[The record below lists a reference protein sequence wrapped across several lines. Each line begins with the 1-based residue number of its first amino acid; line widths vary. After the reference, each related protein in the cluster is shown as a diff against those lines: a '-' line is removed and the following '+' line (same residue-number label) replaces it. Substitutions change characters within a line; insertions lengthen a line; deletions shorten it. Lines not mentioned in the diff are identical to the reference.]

1 MIFISYVKYK
11 KGQSMSVLLDKRE
24 LKKAAK
30 ELTVTKLH
38 EVIEVLNSV
47 LDERAK
53 ESEVL
58 DKVREYAKSQGF
70 TLEQLGYKLNADG
83 VAVAVV
89 EDDVVMTEG
98 KRPVKPK
105 FKTINKESQFFYV
118 ENGELQLLKTH
129 TMKKGLQERG
139 IDVVP
144 FSTVEKKYIKQVD
157 ELLADAAAQALAN
170 FNSKVDVW
178 NEWAQLN
185 NEEIL
190 EKR

>member
-1 MIFISYVKYK
+1 
-11 KGQSMSVLLDKRE
+11 MSLLLDKRE

-30 ELTVTKLH
+30 ELTVLKLQ
-38 EVIEVLNSV
+38 EVIDVLTSV
-47 LDERAK
+47 LDERQK

-58 DKVREYAKSQGF
+58 AKVREFAKAQGF

-83 VAVAVV
+83 MAVAVDAD
-89 EDDVVMTEG
+89 ESAEADS

-118 ENGELQLLKTH
+118 ENGSLQLLKTH

-139 IDVVP
+139 ISVVP
-144 FSTVEKKYIKQVD
+144 FSKVEKKYIKQVD
-157 ELLADAAAQALAN
+157 ALLEDAGKQALAN
-170 FNSKVDVW
+170 FNSKVEVW
-178 NEWAQLN
+178 NDWAAQH

-190 EKR
+190 AKR

>member
-1 MIFISYVKYK
+1 
-11 KGQSMSVLLDKRE
+11 MSVLLDKRE

-30 ELTVTKLH
+30 ELTVVKLQ
-38 EVIEVLNSV
+38 EVIDVLNSV
-47 LDERAK
+47 LDERQK

-70 TLEQLGYKLNADG
+70 TLEQLGYKLNAD
-83 VAVAVV
+83 AVIVPSSV
-89 EDDVVMTEG
+89 EDDEVAVTEG

-105 FKTINKESQFFYV
+105 FKTINKDSQFFYV

-129 TMKKGLQERG
+129 TMKKGLQDRG
-139 IDVVP
+139 IEVVP
-144 FSTVEKKYIKQVD
+144 FSAVDTKYVKQVD
-157 ELLADAAAQALAN
+157 ALLADAATQALAN

>member
-1 MIFISYVKYK
+1 
-11 KGQSMSVLLDKRE
+11 MSVLLDKRE

-47 LDERAK
+47 LEERAK

-70 TLEQLGYKLNADG
+70 TLEQLGYKLNSDG

-89 EDDVVMTEG
+89 ENEVVITEG

-118 ENGELQLLKTH
+118 ENGQLQLLKTH
-129 TMKKGLQERG
+129 TMKKGLQDRG
-139 IDVVP
+139 IEVMP
-144 FSTVEKKYIKQVD
+144 FSTVESKYSQQVD
-157 ELLADAAAQALAN
+157 GLLADAAAQALAN
-170 FNSKVDVW
+170 FNSKVDLW

>member
-1 MIFISYVKYK
+1 
-11 KGQSMSVLLDKRE
+11 MSVLLDKRE

-30 ELTVTKLH
+30 ELTVVKLQ
-38 EVIEVLNSV
+38 EVIDVLNSV
-47 LDERAK
+47 LDERQK

-70 TLEQLGYKLNADG
+70 TLEQLGYKLNADAVITTTL
-83 VAVAVV
+83 VADDNEVAPA
-89 EDDVVMTEG
+89 EG

-105 FKTINKESQFFYV
+105 FKTINKDSQFFYV

-129 TMKKGLQERG
+129 TMKKGLQDRG
-139 IDVVP
+139 IEVVP
-144 FSTVEKKYIKQVD
+144 FSAVDAKYVKQVD
-157 ELLADAAAQALAN
+157 ALLADAATQALAN
-170 FNSKVDVW
+170 FNSKVDIW

-190 EKR
+190 EKRS

>member
-1 MIFISYVKYK
+1 
-11 KGQSMSVLLDKRE
+11 MSLLLDKRE

-30 ELTVTKLH
+30 ELTVLKLQ
-38 EVIEVLNSV
+38 EVIDVLTSV
-47 LDERAK
+47 LDERQK

-58 DKVREYAKSQGF
+58 AKVREFAKAQGF

-83 VAVAVV
+83 VAVAV
-89 EDDVVMTEG
+89 EAEELAESDL
-98 KRPVKPK
+98 KRPIKPK

-118 ENGELQLLKTH
+118 ENGTLQLLKTH

-139 IDVVP
+139 INVVP
-144 FSTVEKKYIKQVD
+144 FSKVEKKYIKQVD
-157 ELLADAAAQALAN
+157 ALLEEASKQALTN

-178 NEWAQLN
+178 NEWAAQH

-190 EKR
+190 AKR